1 MGCEEV
7 CRSCK
12 KEIEMK
18 NKTWIPGRKIHCQ
31 GENRVIAWAAKDL
44 MQHRISSTLFLIWR
58 QLRFRSLITFL
69 WFLVWT
75 VTVGPD
81 SQRFPTDYT
90 TWEPKALSGASE
102 GRRCMCVG
110 TWERSWISGSCPDS
124 DTWRCPCQCE
134 LGSIC
139 SPWRPERGSAH
150 RCSGTSLAGVS
161 RAEWLLTKG
170 LALLAGQ
177 AVTFCS
183 FPAHTSCTGRA
194 HRTPTAALASAA
206 ATGHQAQAWLGP
218 SLLAVTCVYSQLSH
232 PHGHPHCL

>member
-1 MGCEEV
+1 MWGSLQILQKRNRDEEQNLGS
-7 CRSCK
+7 REKNTLPRGKQGYSMSCQRF
-12 KEIEMK
+12 
-18 NKTWIPGRKIHCQ
+18 NAAQNFFNTFLNLKTVEVQ
-31 GENRVIAWAAKDL
+31 VIDHIA
-44 MQHRISSTLFLIWR
+44 
-58 QLRFRSLITFL
+58 L

-139 SPWRPERGSAH
+139 SPWRPERRSAH